1 MAFSLSAPSQPEDR
15 ERDCRE
21 DGRHETARRRVGR
34 SVAVVG
40 LAVAFEVVAFP
51 LHGAVA
57 LRLVHVATSQLY
69 V

>member
-1 MAFSLSAPSQPEDR
+1 MGKVVFSLPTSSQPEDR

-21 DGRHETARRRVGR
+21 DGRYETARRHVGR

-57 LRLVHVATSQLY
+57 F
-69 V
+69 